1 MLRKHIPNAIT
12 CLNLFSGC
20 IAIVFAFQE
29 AYLTAALFIALAAVF
44 DFLDGFAARLLKAYS
59 VMGKELDSLAD
70 VVSFG
75 VAPGVMA
82 YSFIASQAMNIGSP
96 TWLAWFGFLIPV
108 FSALRL
114 AKFNLDERQSSTFL
128 GLPTPANALFWAFGI
143 GSSFNFFLNN
153 NFDPII
159 LVLGILIFS
168 ALLVLEIPMFA
179 LKFTNFNWKGNR
191 LRYYFLM
198 GCIIL
203 LALLNVNGIS
213 ACVVWYILLSV
224 LNFGFIKKRRISHS
238 R

>member
-1 MLRKHIPNAIT
+1 MIRKHIPNTIT
-12 CLNLFSGC
+12 SLNLFSGC

-29 AYLTAALFIALAAVF
+29 AYLTAALFVALAAVF

-59 VMGKELDSLAD
+59 PMGKELDSLAD

-82 YSFIASQAMNIGSP
+82 YSFITSQAMNIGSP
-96 TWLAWFGFLIPV
+96 AWLGWFGFLLPV

-114 AKFNLDERQSSTFL
+114 AKFNLDERQTSSFL

-143 GSSFNFFLNN
+143 GSSFNFFLSYT
-153 NFDPII
+153 FDPII
-159 LVLGILIFS
+159 LVIGILVFS

-179 LKFTNFNWKGNR
+179 LKFKHYRWVGNR

-198 GCIIL
+198 GCIVL

-213 ACVVWYILLSV
+213 ACIVWYILLSV
-224 LNFGFIKKRRISHS
+224 LNFGFVKKGA
-238 R
+238 

>member
-1 MLRKHIPNAIT
+1 MIHKHIPNAIT
-12 CLNLFSGC
+12 SLNLFSGC
-20 IAIVFAFQE
+20 IAIVFAFE
-29 AYLTAALFIALAAVF
+29 GAYLTAALFIALAAVF

-59 VMGKELDSLAD
+59 AMGKELDSLAD

-82 YSFIASQAMNIGSP
+82 YSFIATQSMTMGSP

-114 AKFNLDERQSSTFL
+114 AKFNLDERQTSSFL

-143 GSSFNFFLNN
+143 GSSFNFFLSY
-153 NFDPII
+153 NFDPIVI
-159 LVLGILIFS
+159 VIGILISS
-168 ALLVLEIPMFA
+168 ALLVLEIPMFS
-179 LKFTNFNWKGNR
+179 LKFKDFQWKGNR

-213 ACVVWYILLSV
+213 ACIVWYILLSV
-224 LNFGFIKKRRISHS
+224 LNFGFVKKEI
-238 R
+238 

>member
-1 MLRKHIPNAIT
+1 M
-12 CLNLFSGC
+12 NLFSGC
-20 IAIVFAFQE
+20 IAIVYAFQE

-59 VMGKELDSLAD
+59 AMGKELDSLAD
-70 VVSFG
+70 LVSFG

-82 YSFIASQAMNIGSP
+82 YSYIASLSTTMDSP
-96 TWLAWFGFLIPV
+96 AWFAWFGFLIPV

-114 AKFNLDERQSSTFL
+114 AKFNLDERQTSSFL

-143 GSSFNFFLNN
+143 GSSFNFFLSYTFN
-153 NFDPII
+153 PII
-159 LVLGILIFS
+159 LVIGILIFS
-168 ALLVLEIPMFA
+168 ALLVLEIPMFS
-179 LKFTNFNWKGNR
+179 LKFKSFQWKGNR

-203 LALLNVNGIS
+203 LILLNVNGIS

-224 LNFGFIKKRRISHS
+224 LNFGFVKKGA
-238 R
+238 

>member
-1 MLRKHIPNAIT
+1 MIRKHIPNAIT

-20 IAIVFAFQE
+20 IAIVYAFQE

-59 VMGKELDSLAD
+59 AMGKELDSLAD

-82 YSFIASQAMNIGSP
+82 YSFIASQSLIMNSP
-96 TWLAWFGFLIPV
+96 SWFAWFGFLIPV

-114 AKFNLDERQSSTFL
+114 AKFNMDERQTSSFL

-143 GSSFNFFLNN
+143 GSSFNFFLNY

-159 LVLGILIFS
+159 LVIGILIFS
-168 ALLVLEIPMFA
+168 ALLVLEIPMFS
-179 LKFTNFNWKGNR
+179 LKFKSFQWKGNR

-203 LALLNVNGIS
+203 LVLLNVNGIS
-213 ACVVWYILLSV
+213 ACIVWYILLSV
-224 LNFGFIKKRRISHS
+224 LNFGFIKKRRIKAF
-238 R
+238 

>member
-1 MLRKHIPNAIT
+1 MIRKHIPNAIT
-12 CLNLFSGC
+12 SLNLFSGC

-59 VMGKELDSLAD
+59 AMGKELDSLAD

-82 YSFIASQAMNIGSP
+82 YSFIASQAMYMDSP
-96 TWLAWFGFLIPV
+96 SWFAWFGFLLPV

-114 AKFNLDERQSSTFL
+114 AKFNLDERQSSSFL

-143 GSSFNFFLNN
+143 GSSFHFFLND
-153 NFDPII
+153 NFDPLI
-159 LVLGILIFS
+159 LVIGILLFS

-179 LKFTNFNWKGNR
+179 LKFKNFQWNGNR

-198 GCIIL
+198 GCLIL
-203 LALLNVNGIS
+203 LILLNVNGIS

-224 LNFGFIKKRRISHS
+224 LNFGFIKKRSIKSI
-238 R
+238 

>member
-1 MLRKHIPNAIT
+1 M
-12 CLNLFSGC
+12 NLFSGC
-20 IAIVFAFQE
+20 IAIVYAFQE

-59 VMGKELDSLAD
+59 AMGKELDSLAD

-82 YSFIASQAMNIGSP
+82 YSYIASLSLSMSSP
-96 TWLAWFGFLIPV
+96 TWFSWFGFLIPV
-108 FSALRL
+108 CSALRL

-143 GSSFNFFLNN
+143 SSSFNFFLSYT
-153 NFDPII
+153 FDPII
-159 LVLGILIFS
+159 LVIGILIFS
-168 ALLVLEIPMFA
+168 ALLVLEIPMFS
-179 LKFTNFNWKGNR
+179 LKFKNFQWKGNR
-191 LRYYFLM
+191 LRYYFLT

-203 LALLNVNGIS
+203 LILLNVNGIS

-224 LNFGFIKKRRISHS
+224 LNFGFVKKEPKKHFI
-238 R
+238 

>member
-1 MLRKHIPNAIT
+1 MIRKHIPNAIT
-12 CLNLFSGC
+12 SLNLFSGC
-20 IAIVFAFQE
+20 IAIVYGFQE
-29 AYLTAALFIALAAVF
+29 AYLTAALFVALAAVF

-59 VMGKELDSLAD
+59 PMGKELDSLAD

-82 YSFIASQAMNIGSP
+82 YSFIATQAMNMGSP
-96 TWLAWFGFLIPV
+96 TWFAWTGFLIPV

-114 AKFNLDERQSSTFL
+114 AKFNLDERQSVSFL

-143 GSSFNFFLNN
+143 SSSFNFFLSYS
-153 NFDPII
+153 FDPII
-159 LVLGILIFS
+159 LVIGILVFS
-168 ALLVLEIPMFA
+168 ALLVLEIPMFS
-179 LKFTNFNWKGNR
+179 LKFKHFRWVGNR

-213 ACVVWYILLSV
+213 ACIVWYILLSA
-224 LNFGFIKKRRISHS
+224 LNFGFVKKSA
-238 R
+238 

>member
-1 MLRKHIPNAIT
+1 MIHKHIPNAIT
-12 CLNLFSGC
+12 SLNLFSGC
-20 IAIVFAFQE
+20 IAIVFAFEE

-59 VMGKELDSLAD
+59 AMGKELDSLAD

-82 YSFIASQAMNIGSP
+82 YSFIATQSMTMGSP

-114 AKFNLDERQSSTFL
+114 AKFNLDERQTSSFL

-143 GSSFNFFLNN
+143 GSSFNFFLSY
-153 NFDPII
+153 NFDPIVI
-159 LVLGILIFS
+159 VIGILISS
-168 ALLVLEIPMFA
+168 ALLVLEIPMFS
-179 LKFTNFNWKGNR
+179 LKFKDFQWKGNR

-213 ACVVWYILLSV
+213 ACIVWYILLSV
-224 LNFGFIKKRRISHS
+224 LNFGFVKKEI
-238 R
+238 